1 MGVSIEEW
9 NVFVRRW
16 ELFRSGSGIDEASAP
31 SQLFQCAGT
40 ELGDSLLKANQQAT
54 SGSLPGLLAAMRSLA
69 VIPVATCVLRT
80 ELLQLRQERDETVRA
95 FSARVRGKAE
105 TCAFSTTCER
115 GKDVDYIIHHVLL
128 NGLYNPDSRREIL
141 GTTDIL
147 NKVVNDVVA
156 LVENKEMAR
165 NALPSSSLSAVL
177 SFQRQKTQQ
186 LGPVAPPPPADQ
198 AREDVCPDCKHTFKV
213 FTEGGAWVEYKAPF
227 SLRRML

>member
-1 MGVSIEEW
+1 M
-9 NVFVRRW
+9 
-16 ELFRSGSGIDEASAP
+16 
-31 SQLFQCAGT
+31 
-40 ELGDSLLKANQQAT
+40 
-54 SGSLPGLLAAMRSLA
+54 
-69 VIPVATCVLRT
+69 
-80 ELLQLRQERDETVRA
+80 
-95 FSARVRGKAE
+95 
-105 TCAFSTTCER
+105 
-115 GKDVDYIIHHVLL
+115 
-128 NGLYNPDSRREIL
+128 YNPDSRREIL

-213 FTEGGAWVEYKAPF
+213 FTEGRVGGIQSPIQFASDALVLVAGKDARSARP
-227 SLRRML
+227 SPPRLTSRPSSRT